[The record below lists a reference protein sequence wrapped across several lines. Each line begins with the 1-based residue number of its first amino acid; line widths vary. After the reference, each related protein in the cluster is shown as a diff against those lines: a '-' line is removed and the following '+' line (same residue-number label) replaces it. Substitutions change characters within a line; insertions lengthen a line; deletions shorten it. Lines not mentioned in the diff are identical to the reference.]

1 MSDEFFNQDG
11 TGNVTDQTS
20 DTDAYSASEAQAY
33 NAPEPQIYST
43 PEPQAYS
50 APEPDVQP
58 ETESVQQDTVNQ
70 EAASQEE
77 TVNQNYG
84 SSDMYN
90 SQQRYGDANMYGQDM
105 YNSQQRYGNQTYN
118 NTNTYSGQNGYNNTN
133 GYNNQQY
140 NNGNAYQQPVYGQA
154 TQKQKGDSI
163 GFGIAS
169 LILGIASIFL
179 FACCVNYILAIL
191 AIIFGIV
198 QIVTNKRKGLA
209 IGGIVT
215 AGISIVI
222 ATLMWLFGFSLA
234 GQLEDPSSPLYKYYE
249 EYMDEYTSEY
259 EDYM

>member
-20 DTDAYSASEAQAY
+20 DTGAYSA
-33 NAPEPQIYST
+33 
-43 PEPQAYS
+43 PEPQAYG

-58 ETESVQQDTVNQ
+58 EAQSVQQD
-70 EAASQEE
+70 

-118 NTNTYSGQNGYNNTN
+118 NTNTYSGQNGYNN
-133 GYNNQQY
+133 QQY
-140 NNGNAYQQPVYGQA
+140 NNGNAYQQPIYGQA

-179 FACCVNYILAIL
+179 FV
-191 AIIFGIV
+191 
-198 QIVTNKRKGLA
+198 
-209 IGGIVT
+209 
-215 AGISIVI
+215 
-222 ATLMWLFGFSLA
+222 
-234 GQLEDPSSPLYKYYE
+234 
-249 EYMDEYTSEY
+249 
-259 EDYM
+259 

>member
-20 DTDAYSASEAQAY
+20 DTGMYSA
-33 NAPEPQIYST
+33 PESQT
-43 PEPQAYS
+43 YS
-50 APEPDVQP
+50 APEPDVQS
-58 ETESVQQDTVNQ
+58 ETQSVQQETFNQ
-70 EAASQEE
+70 GAAQEE
-77 TVNQNYG
+77 SVNQNYG

-90 SQQRYGDANMYGQDM
+90 SQQRYG
-105 YNSQQRYGNQTYN
+105 NQTYN
-118 NTNTYSGQNGYNNTN
+118 NQNTYSGQNGYNNTN

>member
-20 DTDAYSASEAQAY
+20 DTGAYNAPEAQAY
-33 NAPEPQIYST
+33 NA

-70 EAASQEE
+70 KAASQEE

-118 NTNTYSGQNGYNNTN
+118 NTNTYSGQNGYNN
-133 GYNNQQY
+133 QQY
-140 NNGNAYQQPVYGQA
+140 YNGNAYQQPVYGQA

-222 ATLMWLFGFSLA
+222 ATLMWIFGFSLA

>member
-1 MSDEFFNQDG
+1 MPICTVRICTTVSSVMETRHNNQ
-11 TGNVTDQTS
+11 
-20 DTDAYSASEAQAY
+20 
-33 NAPEPQIYST
+33 
-43 PEPQAYS
+43 
-50 APEPDVQP
+50 
-58 ETESVQQDTVNQ
+58 
-70 EAASQEE
+70 
-77 TVNQNYG
+77 
-84 SSDMYN
+84 
-90 SQQRYGDANMYGQDM
+90 
-105 YNSQQRYGNQTYN
+105 
-118 NTNTYSGQNGYNNTN
+118 NTYSGQNGYNNTN

-140 NNGNAYQQPVYGQA
+140 NNGNTYQQPVYGQA

-222 ATLMWLFGFSLA
+222 ATLMWVFGFSLA

>member
-20 DTDAYSASEAQAY
+20 DTGAYNAPEAQAY
-33 NAPEPQIYST
+33 N
-43 PEPQAYS
+43 

-70 EAASQEE
+70 KAASQEE

-198 QIVTNKRKGLA
+198 QIVTNK
-209 IGGIVT
+209 T

>member
-20 DTDAYSASEAQAY
+20 DTGAYSA
-33 NAPEPQIYST
+33 
-43 PEPQAYS
+43 PEPQAYG

-58 ETESVQQDTVNQ
+58 EAQSVQQD
-70 EAASQEE
+70 

-90 SQQRYGDANMYGQDM
+90 SQQRYGDANMNRQEM

-118 NTNTYSGQNGYNNTN
+118 NTNTYSGQNGYNN
-133 GYNNQQY
+133 QQY
-140 NNGNAYQQPVYGQA
+140 NNGNAYQQPIYGQA

-198 QIVTNKRKGLA
+198 QIVTNKKKGLA

-222 ATLMWLFGFSLA
+222 ATLMWIFGFSLA
-234 GQLEDPSSPLYKYYE
+234 GQLDDPSSPLYKYYE
-249 EYMDEYTSEY
+249 EYMDEYTSDN
-259 EDYM
+259 DYM

>member
-20 DTDAYSASEAQAY
+20 DTGAYSA
-33 NAPEPQIYST
+33 
-43 PEPQAYS
+43 PEPQAYG

-58 ETESVQQDTVNQ
+58 EAQSVQQD
-70 EAASQEE
+70 

-118 NTNTYSGQNGYNNTN
+118 NTNTYSGQNGYNN
-133 GYNNQQY
+133 QQY
-140 NNGNAYQQPVYGQA
+140 NNGNAYQQPIYGQA

-198 QIVTNKRKGLA
+198 QIVTNKKKGLA

-222 ATLMWLFGFSLA
+222 ATLMWIFGFSLA
-234 GQLEDPSSPLYKYYE
+234 GQLDDPSSPLYKYYE
-249 EYMDEYTSEY
+249 EYMDEYTSDN
-259 EDYM
+259 DYM

>member
-20 DTDAYSASEAQAY
+20 DAG
-33 NAPEPQIYST
+33 
-43 PEPQAYS
+43 AYS
-50 APEPDVQP
+50 APEPQAYTAPQPDVQP
-58 ETESVQQDTVNQ
+58 EAQSVQP
-70 EAASQEE
+70 EAADQKATSQEE

-133 GYNNQQY
+133 GYNQQY

-215 AGISIVI
+215 AAISIII
-222 ATLMWLFGFSLA
+222 ATVMWAFGFSVA
-234 GQLEDPSSPLYKYYE
+234 GQLDDPSSPLYKYYE
-249 EYMDEYTSEY
+249 EYMDEYTSDN
-259 EDYM
+259 DYM

>member
-20 DTDAYSASEAQAY
+20 DTGAYSAPEAQAY
-33 NAPEPQIYST
+33 SDNAPEPQAYT
-43 PEPQAYS
+43 APQ
-50 APEPDVQP
+50 PDVQP
-58 ETESVQQDTVNQ
+58 EAQSVQQDTVNQ
-70 EAASQEE
+70 KTASQEE

-140 NNGNAYQQPVYGQA
+140 YNGNAYQQPVYGQA

-179 FACCVNYILAIL
+179 FACCVNYILAI
-191 AIIFGIV
+191 IFGIV

-215 AGISIVI
+215 AAISIII
-222 ATLMWLFGFSLA
+222 ATVMWAFGFSVA
-234 GQLEDPSSPLYKYYE
+234 GELDDPSSPLYKYYE
-249 EYMDEYTSEY
+249 EYMDEYTSDN
-259 EDYM
+259 DYM

>member
-20 DTDAYSASEAQAY
+20 DTGAYNAPEAQAY
-33 NAPEPQIYST
+33 N
-43 PEPQAYS
+43 

-70 EAASQEE
+70 KAASQEE

-140 NNGNAYQQPVYGQA
+140 NNGNAYQQQA

>member
-20 DTDAYSASEAQAY
+20 DTGEYNASEAQAY
-33 NAPEPQIYST
+33 NAPEPQ
-43 PEPQAYS
+43 AYS
-50 APEPDVQP
+50 APEPDMQS
-58 ETESVQQDTVNQ
+58 EIQSVQQETFNQ
-70 EAASQEE
+70 GAAQEE
-77 TVNQNYG
+77 SVNQNYG

-118 NTNTYSGQNGYNNTN
+118 NQNTYSGQNGYSNTN
-133 GYNNQQY
+133 GYNQQY

-222 ATLMWLFGFSLA
+222 ATLMWVFGFSLA
-234 GQLEDPSSPLYKYYE
+234 GQLDDPSSPLYKYYE
-249 EYMDEYTSEY
+249 EYMDEYTGEY

>member
-20 DTDAYSASEAQAY
+20 DTGAYSA
-33 NAPEPQIYST
+33 
-43 PEPQAYS
+43 PEPQAYG

-58 ETESVQQDTVNQ
+58 EAQSVQQDTVNQ
-70 EAASQEE
+70 EVALQEE

-140 NNGNAYQQPVYGQA
+140 NNGNAYQQPIYGQA

-198 QIVTNKRKGLA
+198 QIVTNKKKGLA

-222 ATLMWLFGFSLA
+222 ATLMWIFGFSLA
-234 GQLEDPSSPLYKYYE
+234 GQLDDPSSPLYKYYE
-249 EYMDEYTSEY
+249 EYMDEYTSDN
-259 EDYM
+259 DYM

>member
-20 DTDAYSASEAQAY
+20 DTGAYSA
-33 NAPEPQIYST
+33 PESQT
-43 PEPQAYS
+43 YS
-50 APEPDVQP
+50 APEPDVQS
-58 ETESVQQDTVNQ
+58 ETQSVQQETFNQ
-70 EAASQEE
+70 GAAQEE
-77 TVNQNYG
+77 SVNQNYG
-84 SSDMYN
+84 NSDMYN

-118 NTNTYSGQNGYNNTN
+118 NQNTYSGQN

-222 ATLMWLFGFSLA
+222 ATLMWVFGFSLA

>member
-20 DTDAYSASEAQAY
+20 DTGAYNAPEAQAY
-33 NAPEPQIYST
+33 NAPEPQTYST

-58 ETESVQQDTVNQ
+58 ETESVQQD
-70 EAASQEE
+70 

-140 NNGNAYQQPVYGQA
+140 YNGNAYQQPVYGQA

-222 ATLMWLFGFSLA
+222 ATLMWVFGFSLA

>member
-20 DTDAYSASEAQAY
+20 DTGAYSA
-33 NAPEPQIYST
+33 
-43 PEPQAYS
+43 PEPQAYG

-58 ETESVQQDTVNQ
+58 EAQSVQQD
-70 EAASQEE
+70 

-118 NTNTYSGQNGYNNTN
+118 NTNTYSGQNGYNN
-133 GYNNQQY
+133 
-140 NNGNAYQQPVYGQA
+140 GNAYQQPIYGQA

-198 QIVTNKRKGLA
+198 QIVTNQKKGLA

-222 ATLMWLFGFSLA
+222 ATLMWIFGFSLA
-234 GQLEDPSSPLYKYYE
+234 GQLDDPSSPLYKYYE
-249 EYMDEYTSEY
+249 EYMDEYTSDN
-259 EDYM
+259 DYM

>member
-20 DTDAYSASEAQAY
+20 DTGAYSA
-33 NAPEPQIYST
+33 
-43 PEPQAYS
+43 PEPQAYG

-58 ETESVQQDTVNQ
+58 EAQSVQQDTVNQ
-70 EAASQEE
+70 EAALQEE

-140 NNGNAYQQPVYGQA
+140 NNGNAYQQPIYGQA

-198 QIVTNKRKGLA
+198 QIVTNKKKGLA

-222 ATLMWLFGFSLA
+222 ATLMWIFGFSLA
-234 GQLEDPSSPLYKYYE
+234 GQLDDPSSPLYKYYE
-249 EYMDEYTSEY
+249 EYMDEYTSDN
-259 EDYM
+259 DYM

>member
-20 DTDAYSASEAQAY
+20 DTGAYSA
-33 NAPEPQIYST
+33 
-43 PEPQAYS
+43 PEPQAYG

-58 ETESVQQDTVNQ
+58 EAQSVQQD
-70 EAASQEE
+70 

-118 NTNTYSGQNGYNNTN
+118 NTNTYSGQNGYNN
-133 GYNNQQY
+133 
-140 NNGNAYQQPVYGQA
+140 GNAYQQPIYGQA

-198 QIVTNKRKGLA
+198 QIVTNKKKGLA

-222 ATLMWLFGFSLA
+222 ATLMWIFGFSLA
-234 GQLEDPSSPLYKYYE
+234 GQLDDPSSPLYKYYE
-249 EYMDEYTSEY
+249 EYMDEYTSDN
-259 EDYM
+259 DYM

>member
-20 DTDAYSASEAQAY
+20 DKGAYSAPEAQAY
-33 NAPEPQIYST
+33 SDSA
-43 PEPQAYS
+43 PEPQAYT
-50 APEPDVQP
+50 APQPDVQP
-58 ETESVQQDTVNQ
+58 EAQSVQPEAADQK
-70 EAASQEE
+70 AASQEE

-133 GYNNQQY
+133 GYNQQY

-215 AGISIVI
+215 AAISIII
-222 ATLMWLFGFSLA
+222 ATVMWAFGFSVA
-234 GQLEDPSSPLYKYYE
+234 GELDDPSSPLYKYYE
-249 EYMDEYTSEY
+249 EYMDEYTSDN
-259 EDYM
+259 DYM